1 MSSVSLSSELSNLG
15 MVLETPKFITGIG
28 SDGGLV
34 WTLSS
39 NSVIGPYLLVTGVRS
54 LEQTWQNGRL
64 YL

>member
-28 SDGGLV
+28 SDGDLV
-34 WTLSS
+34 WTLPS
-39 NSVIGPYLLVTGVRS
+39 NSVTGPYLLVTGVRS